1 MKKLLYILPIIFCFA
16 FFATSCED
24 EALIEIEEQQEQKED
39 ECTGSYCKL
48 DTGIPSDII
57 AFLDFSNPS
66 TF

>member
-1 MKKLLYILPIIFCFA
+1 MKKLLYILPFFCCLA

-24 EALIEIEEQQEQKED
+24 EALIEIEEQQQKEE

-48 DTGIPSDII
+48 DTGIPTDVI